1 MGGIL
6 PPKPPGTERGA
17 GGGGSGKY
25 FPNLYL
31 KKRLHNEFQLPSTK
45 IRGISLK
52 GGNFTLKPL
61 RNGGLGG
68 RRGGRNKYI
77 QNLYF
82 K

>member
-6 PPKPPGTERGA
+6 PPKPPGTGVLGA

-45 IRGISLK
+45 IGGISLK
-52 GGNFTLKPL
+52 GDDFTPKPP
-61 RNGGLGG
+61 RNGGLGVG
-68 RRGGRNKYI
+68 RGEGVNIFLLYI
-77 QNLYF
+77 
-82 K
+82 

>member
-6 PPKPPGTERGA
+6 PPKPHGTGVLGA
-17 GGGGSGKY
+17 GGGDNGKY

-31 KKRLHNEFQLPSTK
+31 KKRLHNEFHLPSTK

-52 GGNFTLKPL
+52 GGDFTPKTP
-61 RNGGLGG
+61 RKGGLGG
-68 RRGGRNKYI
+68 RRGKYI
-77 QNLYF
+77 PNLYF